1 MASCSSRFVK
11 TCVWLNIYIYIYIL
25 NLDLLLWFK
34 SSIISFIW
42 TVHFKSRQQI
52 KKKENET
59 LVDVKRFGVA
69 EPTLWLQGG
78 SPSPIAGLGVVPPPQ
93 TTFFFIFNPML
104 IGAVTIIKKHMAL
117 LKFRSK

>member
-11 TCVWLNIYIYIYIL
+11 TCVWLKKTILL
-25 NLDLLLWFK
+25 NLDLLLGFK

-52 KKKENET
+52 KKKENAT

-93 TTFFFIFNPML
+93 PTFFFF
-104 IGAVTIIKKHMAL
+104 
-117 LKFRSK
+117 